1 MAVTEP
7 HLLFRL
13 LDLLLTD
20 LLTDGRFLHTK
31 DVCTPLGQLLQAAL
45 NIQTWIESENKGG
58 RQRRKLNLV
67 PVRED
72 GGSVGAG
79 GGCSYGTQLSV
90 GPSASR
96 RPSEPGEGRMM
107 STRPGNRSV
116 SNPDLTKGI

>member
-13 LDLLLTD
+13 LDLLLAD

-45 NIQTWIESENKGG
+45 DIQTWTEPDNRGGQQRGKLNPVPG
-58 RQRRKLNLV
+58 RQ
-67 PVRED
+67 D

-90 GPSASR
+90 GTSASCQ
-96 RPSEPGEGRMM
+96 PSEPGEGRLM
-107 STRPGNRSV
+107 STRPGNWSV